1 MTMTASPP
9 HSSVVFGAGSGIGA
23 ATAEAL
29 ARRSDVVACLDVRAD
44 AAEATAARIRSAG
57 GSASAWA
64 VDIADDAQLVTVF
77 DAVVA
82 QFGQVHSVVNSV
94 GIQGPLGVRS
104 HEISLDAFDVVYRV
118 NLRAALAISQV
129 AVRHMLPFG
138 YGRIAHVASIAG
150 KEGNP
155 GMISYSATK
164 AGMIGMVKAQGK
176 EYAKDGIT
184 INALAPAVIETDFL
198 ATQPDSVVA
207 YMLEKI
213 PVGRPGT
220 VDEAAAILSWM
231 TSRECSFTTG
241 FTFDLSG
248 GRATY

>member
-1 MTMTASPP
+1 VTTASIS
-9 HSSVVFGAGSGIGA
+9 HTSVVFGAGSGIGA

-29 ARRSDVVACLDVRAD
+29 ARRSDVVACLDLRLE
-44 AAEATAARIRSAG
+44 AAETTAERIRSAG
-57 GSASAWA
+57 GSALAWA
-64 VDIADDAQLVTVF
+64 VDIAVESQLIAAF

-82 QFGQVHSVVNSV
+82 RFGQVHNVVNSV
-94 GIQGPLGVRS
+94 GVQGPLGVRS
-104 HEISLDAFDVVYRV
+104 HEITLEAFDEVYRV

-129 AVRHMLPFG
+129 AVRHMLDFG

-184 INALAPAVIETDFL
+184 INALAPAVIQTDFL
-198 ATQPDSVVA
+198 ATQPDAVVA

-220 VDEAAAILSWM
+220 VEEAAAILAWM
-231 TSRECSFTTG
+231 TSPDCSFTTG

>member
-1 MTMTASPP
+1 MTTPAPS
-9 HSSVVFGAGSGIGA
+9 HNSAVFGAGSGIGA
-23 ATAEAL
+23 ATAETL
-29 ARRSDVVACLDVRAD
+29 ARRSDVVACLDLSAD
-44 AAEATAARIRSAG
+44 AAEATAERIRTAG
-57 GSASAWA
+57 GSAKAWA
-64 VDIADDAQLVTVF
+64 VDIADDAQLVSVF
-77 DAVVA
+77 DQVVA
-82 QFGQVHSVVNSV
+82 QFGQVHVVVNSV

-104 HEISLDAFDVVYRV
+104 HEITLDAFDAVYRV

-129 AVRHMLPFG
+129 SVRHMLPFG
-138 YGRIAHVASIAG
+138 YGRIAHVSSIAG
-150 KEGNP
+150 KDGNP

-184 INALAPAVIETDFL
+184 INALAPAVIQTDFL
-198 ATQPDSVVA
+198 KTQPDSVVA

-220 VDEAAAILSWM
+220 VHEAAAILAWM
-231 TSRECSFTTG
+231 TSPECSFTTG

>member
-1 MTMTASPP
+1 MTTSSASQNA
-9 HSSVVFGAGSGIGA
+9 VVFGAGSGIGA

-29 ARRSDVVACLDVRAD
+29 ARRSDIVACLDLRAD
-44 AAEATAARIRSAG
+44 SAEETAARIRSAG
-57 GSASAWA
+57 GSATAWA
-64 VDIADDAQLVTVF
+64 VDIADDAQLVAVF
-77 DAVVA
+77 DEVA
-82 QFGQVHSVVNSV
+82 TRFGQVHSVVNSV
-94 GIQGPLGVRS
+94 GVQGPLGVRS
-104 HEISLDAFDVVYRV
+104 HDVSLDAFDAVYRV
-118 NLRAALAISQV
+118 NLRAALAISQI
-129 AVRHMLPFG
+129 AVRHMLPYG

-176 EYAKDGIT
+176 EYAKDGII
-184 INALAPAVIETDFL
+184 INALAPAVIQTDFL
-198 ATQPDSVVA
+198 ATQPDAVVA

-220 VDEAAAILSWM
+220 VGEAAAILAWM
-231 TSRECSFTTG
+231 TSPECSFTTG

>member
-1 MTMTASPP
+1 MTTSSASQNA
-9 HSSVVFGAGSGIGA
+9 VVFGAGSGIGA

-29 ARRSDVVACLDVRAD
+29 ARRSDIVACLDLRAD
-44 AAEATAARIRSAG
+44 SAEETAARIRSAG
-57 GSASAWA
+57 GSATAWA
-64 VDIADDAQLVTVF
+64 VDIADDAQLVAVF
-77 DAVVA
+77 DEVA
-82 QFGQVHSVVNSV
+82 TRFGQVHSVVNSV
-94 GIQGPLGVRS
+94 GVQGPLGVRS
-104 HEISLDAFDVVYRV
+104 HEVSLDAFDAVYRV
-118 NLRAALAISQV
+118 NLRAALAISQI
-129 AVRHMLPFG
+129 AVRHMLPYG

-176 EYAKDGIT
+176 EYAKDGII
-184 INALAPAVIETDFL
+184 INALAPAVIQTDFL
-198 ATQPDSVVA
+198 ATQPDAVVA

-220 VDEAAAILSWM
+220 VEEAAAILAWM
-231 TSRECSFTTG
+231 TSPECSFTTG

>member
-1 MTMTASPP
+1 MGEIVQHNT
-9 HSSVVFGAGSGIGA
+9 VIFGAGSGIGA

-29 ARRSDVVACLDVRAD
+29 ALRCDRVACIDLRAD
-44 AAEATAARIRSAG
+44 AAEATAQRIRTAG
-57 GSASAWA
+57 GSATAWA
-64 VDIADDAQLVTVF
+64 ADVADEAQLIGVF
-77 DAVVA
+77 DEAVTKL
-82 QFGQVHSVVNSV
+82 GQVHNVVNSV
-94 GIQGPLGVRS
+94 GIQGPLAVRS
-104 HEISLDAFDVVYRV
+104 HEITLEQFDVVYRV

-129 AVRHMLPFG
+129 AVRHMLQFG

-184 INALAPAVIETDFL
+184 INALAPAVIQTDFL
-198 ATQPDSVVA
+198 ATQPDSVVE

-213 PVGRPGT
+213 PIGRPGT
-220 VDEAAAILSWM
+220 VEEAAAMLAWM

>member
-1 MTMTASPP
+1 MTI
-9 HSSVVFGAGSGIGA
+9 SSAPQNAVVFGAGSGIGA

-29 ARRSDVVACLDVRAD
+29 ALRSDIVACLDLRAD
-44 AAEATAARIRSAG
+44 SAEETAARIRSAG
-57 GSASAWA
+57 GSATAWA
-64 VDIADDAQLVTVF
+64 VDIADDAQLAAVF
-77 DAVVA
+77 DEVA
-82 QFGQVHSVVNSV
+82 TRFGQVHSVVNSV
-94 GIQGPLGVRS
+94 GVQGPLGVRS
-104 HEISLDAFDVVYRV
+104 HEVSLDAFDAVYRV
-118 NLRAALAISQV
+118 NLRAALAISQI

-184 INALAPAVIETDFL
+184 INALAPAVIQTDFL

-220 VDEAAAILSWM
+220 VEEAAAILAWM
-231 TSRECSFTTG
+231 TSPECSFTTG

>member
-1 MTMTASPP
+1 MTTPAPS
-9 HSSVVFGAGSGIGA
+9 HNSAVFGAGSGIGA
-23 ATAEAL
+23 ATAETL
-29 ARRSDVVACLDVRAD
+29 ARRSDVVACLDLSAD
-44 AAEATAARIRSAG
+44 AAEATAERIRTAG
-57 GSASAWA
+57 GSAKAWA
-64 VDIADDAQLVTVF
+64 VDIADDAQLVSVF
-77 DAVVA
+77 DQVVA
-82 QFGQVHSVVNSV
+82 QFGQVHVVVNSV

-104 HEISLDAFDVVYRV
+104 HEITLDAFDAVYRV

-129 AVRHMLPFG
+129 SVRHMLPFG
-138 YGRIAHVASIAG
+138 YGRIAHVSSIAG

-184 INALAPAVIETDFL
+184 INALAPAVIQTDFL
-198 ATQPDSVVA
+198 KTQPDSVVA

-220 VDEAAAILSWM
+220 VHEAAAILAWM
-231 TSRECSFTTG
+231 TSPECSFTTG